1 MSFLDGLL
9 ENQPTNLYLLF
20 GGGELAVVAMSEDEK
35 ATLNDIPLSEID
47 LPKEVIESEEGSG
60 ADKDKALIAFD
71 PLQRYLAEIRRFSLL
86 SREEE
91 HRLAVDYKEYGN
103 VEAAY
108 KLVTANLRLVV
119 MIARE
124 YQKAFKNL
132 LDLIQEGNM
141 GLMEA
146 VKNFDP
152 YRGVRF
158 PSYAVWWIRAY
169 MIRHIM
175 NDWRMVIGTT
185 QAQRKLFFNLQK
197 EKEKLEAEGLTP
209 GPKLLA
215 QRLNVKEDEVVE
227 MEQRLASR
235 DLSVDMPMGMMRR
248 RPYCIFSGSEGVA
261 GRTDRRDP
269 VPTVVAQEDEEFA
282 GALKDKEL
290 VIFRERLL
298 NEEPLTLR
306 EIGKNMISAAKECG
320 KLKNGSS
327 GNSRLFLGRSLKTSE
342 AQSPEQV
349 RLAGFVFGPP
359 ISFFSHSFFSRD
371 SRPRHNRLYAPGKG
385 KTQFEL
391 RVSRT
396 SDSKNHRLGGGKS
409 LQFEKE
415 VEILAPKEKVWNFIW
430 DVDRFIACV
439 PGCKEAKTIEAGKLY
454 WNYGREG
461 GTVSR

>member
-1 MSFLDGLL
+1 
-9 ENQPTNLYLLF
+9 
-20 GGGELAVVAMSEDEK
+20 MSEDEK
-35 ATLNDIPLSEID
+35 APLSDIPFPEID
-47 LPKEVIESEEGSG
+47 FPKEVIDSEEDGES
-60 ADKDKALIAFD
+60 DKALVTFD
-71 PLQRYLAEIRRFSLL
+71 PLQRYLAEIRRFALL

-175 NDWRMVIGTT
+175 NDWRMVKIGTT

-235 DLSVDMPMGMMRR
+235 DLSVDMPMG
-248 RPYCIFSGSEGVA
+248 
-261 GRTDRRDP
+261 D
-269 VPTVVAQEDEEFA
+269 DEEATLLHFLPDQKDSPEEQIAETQYQQLLREKMEQFA

-306 EIGKNMISAAKECG
+306 EIGEKYDISRERVRQIEERVKR
-320 KLKNGSS
+320 KLKA
-327 GNSRLFLGRSLKTSE
+327 FLSKELKDVRS
-342 AQSPEQV
+342 
-349 RLAGFVFGPP
+349 
-359 ISFFSHSFFSRD
+359 
-371 SRPRHNRLYAPGKG
+371 PR
-385 KTQFEL
+385 T
-391 RVSRT
+391 
-396 SDSKNHRLGGGKS
+396 
-409 LQFEKE
+409 
-415 VEILAPKEKVWNFIW
+415 
-430 DVDRFIACV
+430 
-439 PGCKEAKTIEAGKLY
+439 
-454 WNYGREG
+454 
-461 GTVSR
+461 GTG

>member
-1 MSFLDGLL
+1 MSDD
-9 ENQPTNLYLLF
+9 Q
-20 GGGELAVVAMSEDEK
+20 K
-35 ATLNDIPLSEID
+35 ATLDDIPLPEID
-47 LPKEVIESEEGSG
+47 FSKEVIDSEEGG
-60 ADKDKALIAFD
+60 AADKALVPFD
-71 PLQRYLAEIRRFSLL
+71 PVQRYLAEIRRFPLL

-91 HRLAVDYKEYGN
+91 HRLAVDYKQYGN

-169 MIRHIM
+169 MIRYIM
-175 NDWRMVIGTT
+175 NDWRMVKIGTT

-197 EKEKLEAEGLTP
+197 EKEKIEAEGLTP

-227 MEQRLASR
+227 MEQRLGSR
-235 DLSVDMPMGMMRR
+235 DLSVDMPMG
-248 RPYCIFSGSEGVA
+248 
-261 GRTDRRDP
+261 D
-269 VPTVVAQEDEEFA
+269 DEEATLLHFLPDQKESPEEQLAETQYQQLLREKMEQFA

-306 EIGKNMISAAKECG
+306 EIGEKYDISRERVRQIEERVKR
-320 KLKNGSS
+320 KLKA
-327 GNSRLFLGRSLKTSE
+327 FLSKELKDIK
-342 AQSPEQV
+342 SP
-349 RLAGFVFGPP
+349 A
-359 ISFFSHSFFSRD
+359 
-371 SRPRHNRLYAPGKG
+371 A
-385 KTQFEL
+385 
-391 RVSRT
+391 
-396 SDSKNHRLGGGKS
+396 
-409 LQFEKE
+409 
-415 VEILAPKEKVWNFIW
+415 
-430 DVDRFIACV
+430 
-439 PGCKEAKTIEAGKLY
+439 
-454 WNYGREG
+454 
-461 GTVSR
+461 